1 MTVDELENKVVS
13 GIKPEWDTLHIIR
26 YVYIEVGKVL
36 CRDTDFFFSIDNKLG
51 DDNLSVEE
59 LRRIYDSPEGRN
71 MAVICKSAALIL
83 KRIYDRLGI
92 ESWLVRS
99 NNNYQEIVRDNQVLD
114 TIYHWFLAVKD
125 GDKTYFLTLNTD
137 LPNIQMGF
145 ETEHFG
151 TPIQYIREIQGKK
164 IQVYQ
169 GEKINETVIP
179 RDVLFQVDKDIG
191 YVKYSYNYDRKGQKT
206 KDYSLQYEDASLAM
220 LRDALKGG
228 KLFFELE
235 KYETPFYQQL
245 TNFVGADGTTK
256 SLMVDGYKSL
266 TKEDWDIWKR
276 LFCQFV
282 ADKIDEI
289 IGYDL
294 NVIPRPSNPQW
305 NYESWLLRLCATVQD
320 DIFRYYDLDRTGDYK
335 DIRVDVQNFN
345 FTKWSNSVKKKFNVK
360 AKQYDYKNA
369 LMLIDRMNALFCN
382 IDLGEKFNPKSF
394 KMMLDFICYNF
405 IPAGHIYENNIDE
418 NGMLSNN
425 YIANKFE
432 KLFVRVFSCND
443 GIMPFNKMGYS
454 EQIVIIKKIL
464 EYLFTDITRDNSNRM
479 EEYND
484 KFSPV
489 ANRIHI
495 YPIKH
500 RDSGEYA
507 VVFNILG
514 ESRYDDYYFLYDL
527 RTNTFG
533 VCDIFDISMDYI
545 IISERMKDRMNL
557 EDMEYFGVQKK

>member
-1 MTVDELENKVVS
+1 MTIDELVEKVVS

-145 ETEHFG
+145 ETEHFA
-151 TPIQYIREIQGKK
+151 TPIQYVREIKGQK
-164 IQVYQ
+164 IQVYK
-169 GEKINETVIP
+169 GEKINESVVP

-320 DIFRYYDLDRTGDYK
+320 DIFRYYDLDRTGD
-335 DIRVDVQNFN
+335 
-345 FTKWSNSVKKKFNVK
+345 
-360 AKQYDYKNA
+360 
-369 LMLIDRMNALFCN
+369 
-382 IDLGEKFNPKSF
+382 
-394 KMMLDFICYNF
+394 
-405 IPAGHIYENNIDE
+405 
-418 NGMLSNN
+418 
-425 YIANKFE
+425 
-432 KLFVRVFSCND
+432 
-443 GIMPFNKMGYS
+443 
-454 EQIVIIKKIL
+454 
-464 EYLFTDITRDNSNRM
+464 
-479 EEYND
+479 
-484 KFSPV
+484 
-489 ANRIHI
+489 
-495 YPIKH
+495 
-500 RDSGEYA
+500 
-507 VVFNILG
+507 
-514 ESRYDDYYFLYDL
+514 
-527 RTNTFG
+527 
-533 VCDIFDISMDYI
+533 
-545 IISERMKDRMNL
+545 
-557 EDMEYFGVQKK
+557 